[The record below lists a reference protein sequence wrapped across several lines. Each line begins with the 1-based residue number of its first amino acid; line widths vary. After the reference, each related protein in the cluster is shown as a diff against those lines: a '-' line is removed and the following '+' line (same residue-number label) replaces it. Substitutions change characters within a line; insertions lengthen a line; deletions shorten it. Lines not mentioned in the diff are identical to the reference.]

1 MSQISGMPP
10 ANMRLDM
17 SRSDK
22 YLYPEAPKLG
32 FFQKLGRT
40 LGKAVSFLAPIVGS
54 VAAVALPGIGLPIAA
69 GCYGLGKLSGDMVR
83 GSYAKQ
89 QNAVYEQQQM
99 MANTRATTPGLF
111 EQDDA
116 GAGVTNFMAPSEFAP
131 QINQTIIDR
140 DASRGGALEN
150 F

>member
-1 MSQISGMPP
+1 MSQIAGMPP

-17 SRSDK
+17 SRADK

-40 LGKAVSFLAPIVGS
+40 LGKAVSFLAPIAGA

-69 GCYGLGKLSGDMVR
+69 GCYGLGKVSGDMVR
-83 GSYAKQ
+83 GSYAKEQ
-89 QNAVYEQQQM
+89 GKIAEQQQM
-99 MANTRATTPGLF
+99 MGSIRPSTPGLF
-111 EQDDA
+111 EQDDVGSA
-116 GAGVTNFMAPSEFAP
+116 TTNFMAPSEFAP
-131 QINQTIIDR
+131 QINQTIINR
-140 DASRGGALEN
+140 DGSRGGALEN